1 MIFVV
6 VVLLQLLVLG
16 SSSFMVSLCISVC
29 EREIVCVCA
38 MMVLEGEGMEYIC
51 IKR

>member
-16 SSSFMVSLCISVC
+16 SSSFIMIFSVFLCVFVKVSD
-29 EREIVCVCA
+29 
-38 MMVLEGEGMEYIC
+38 
-51 IKR
+51 K